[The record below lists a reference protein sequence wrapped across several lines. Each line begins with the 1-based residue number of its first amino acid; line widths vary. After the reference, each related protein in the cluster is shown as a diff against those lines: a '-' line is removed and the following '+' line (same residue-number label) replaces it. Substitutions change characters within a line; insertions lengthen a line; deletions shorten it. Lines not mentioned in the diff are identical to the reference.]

1 MKMPAKKQLT
11 KAAQTKATTRKLIT
25 IAKKEFSQK
34 GYSGASMERI
44 VKAAGMTRGALYHH
58 FDGKQGLF
66 YAVFCK
72 AQQEIGRRIE
82 KKTEAVSDLWDQL
95 VEGCHGFLE
104 ASSDPDLQRIVVI
117 DAPAVLKWETVR
129 FVDSNIEGSGF
140 SLLKECIQELKT
152 NHIIKP
158 LPVDA
163 LAHQLNGAMDEA
175 AVWIAR
181 STDTRLA
188 LKEAKAVLD
197 ELLNALKV

>member
-1 MKMPAKKQLT
+1 MTARIQRT
-11 KAAQTKATTRKLIT
+11 KAAQTKATTGKLLAL
-25 IAKKEFSQK
+25 AKKEFSQK

-66 YAVFCK
+66 YAVFCEVQK
-72 AQQEIGRRIE
+72 EIGRRI
-82 KKTEAVSDLWDQL
+82 KRQTEAVSDLWGQL
-95 VEGCHGFLE
+95 IAGCHGFLE

-129 FVDSNIEGSGF
+129 FVDTDVEGSGF
-140 SLLKECIQELKT
+140 SLLKNCLRELQADGV
-152 NHIIKP
+152 IKP

-175 AVWIAR
+175 AIWIAR
-181 STDTRLA
+181 TPDTRKA

-197 ELLNALKV
+197 ELLTALKA

>member
-1 MKMPAKKQLT
+1 MPGKTKRT
-11 KAAQTKATTRKLIT
+11 KAAQTRATTRKLLT
-25 IAKKEFSQK
+25 IAKKEFSRK
-34 GYSGASMERI
+34 GYAGASMECI

-66 YAVFCK
+66 YAVFCE
-72 AQQEIGRRIE
+72 AQKEIGRRIE
-82 KKTEAVSDLWDQL
+82 KKTATVSDLWDQL
-95 VEGCHGFLE
+95 VAGCHGFLE
-104 ASSDPDLQRIVVI
+104 ASSDPELQRIVVI

-129 FVDSNIEGSGF
+129 FADANVEGSGF
-140 SLLKECIQELKT
+140 SLLKECLIELQAE
-152 NHIIKP
+152 HAIKP

-181 STDTRLA
+181 SSDTRTA

-197 ELLNALKV
+197 ELLNALKRGD